1 MHVALL
7 GKTQIS
13 PCCTI
18 HIYTTRI
25 RQSRRLFLTVSRLTK
40 HYNVLVLYLQNICF
54 SPMHRIHERLGKNCY
69 QGKGVMTPVVAYH
82 VALKTIATCIMG
94 ICLAYQVRLVYISC
108 MYMIA
113 IGM

>member
-1 MHVALL
+1 MNGCPVDI
-7 GKTQIS
+7 TS
-13 PCCTI
+13 
-18 HIYTTRI
+18 
-25 RQSRRLFLTVSRLTK
+25 
-40 HYNVLVLYLQNICF
+40 
-54 SPMHRIHERLGKNCY
+54 KNCY
-69 QGKGVMTPVVAYH
+69 KGKGVMTPVVAYH